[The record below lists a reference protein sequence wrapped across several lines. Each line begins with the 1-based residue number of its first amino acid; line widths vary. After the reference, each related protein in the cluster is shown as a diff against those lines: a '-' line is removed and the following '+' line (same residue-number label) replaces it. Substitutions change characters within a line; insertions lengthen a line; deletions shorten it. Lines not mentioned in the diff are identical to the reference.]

1 MKDERQ
7 NESFG
12 EVVKN
17 AFAGYGV
24 VVLGVVCF
32 VIFLVIVTALVR
44 LIVGASAG
52 AVG

>member
-7 NESFG
+7 NENLE

-32 VIFLVIVTALVR
+32 VIVLIIVTALVR
-44 LIVGASAG
+44 LIVGAGAG
-52 AVG
+52 TVG